1 MKERRAA
8 NTAALAKTLG
18 ELYAR
23 GTKGIR
29 LGLDGM
35 REVCARAGH
44 PERSFACVHIAG
56 TNGKGSTAAMVESIA
71 RVAKKRTGLYTS
83 PHLARF
89 AERIRIDGEPID
101 DGRLVRVLREAL
113 DLGSSLTFFEVATLA
128 AFLAFRDAGVE
139 LAVLEVG
146 LGGRLDAT
154 NIVTKPLACGITS
167 IDLDHTDLLGD
178 TLEAIAREKAAIA
191 KPGVPLVVSR
201 SIVDRPEVDAA
212 IAEIALRSGA
222 PRVSARESAA
232 RLESAGLPEAALVPT
247 LAGEHQ
253 RSNAEVAAV
262 LASLAGLPSSAI
274 GPGIAR
280 ARWPGRLER
289 VERDGIAY
297 LLDGAHN
304 VEGARALRA
313 YCGEQARPDWM
324 VFGALADKPWRAI
337 VDELAGIPRVGVV
350 YAPPKGRPPA
360 PGDEVAQYFEGHG
373 VRCDVASSAT
383 EALER
388 IETQTPRPAS
398 VLVAGSLYLVG
409 EARALLLGQATDP
422 PIAM

>member
-8 NTAALAKTLG
+8 NSAALAKTLA

-23 GTKGIR
+23 GTKGIV

-71 RVAKKRTGLYTS
+71 RAAKKRTGLYTS

-101 DGRLVRVLREAL
+101 DGRLVRALRAAL
-113 DLGSSLTFFEVATLA
+113 DLGPSLTFFEVATLA

-154 NIVTKPLACGITS
+154 NVVTKPLACGVTS
-167 IDLDHTDLLGD
+167 IDLDHTELLGD
-178 TLEAIAREKAAIA
+178 TLVAIAREKAAIA

-201 SIVDRPEVDAA
+201 SIVERPEVDAA
-212 IAEIALRSGA
+212 IAEVAMRCGA
-222 PRVSARESAA
+222 PRVSAKESAA
-232 RLESAGLPEAALVPT
+232 RLESAGLAPASLVPT
-247 LAGEHQ
+247 LAGAHQ

-262 LASLAGLPSSAI
+262 LASLCGLPSSAI
-274 GPGIAR
+274 GRGIAR

-304 VEGARALRA
+304 VEGAVALRA
-313 YCGEQARPDWM
+313 YCAEHAPHDWM

-337 VDELAGIPRVGVV
+337 VDALAAIARVGVV
-350 YAPPKGRPPA
+350 YAPPKGRAAP
-360 PGDEVAQYFEGHG
+360 PGDEVASYFEGRG
-373 VRCDVASSAT
+373 VRCEITENAA
-383 EALER
+383 EALALLEAR
-388 IETQTPRPAS
+388 TPRPET

-409 EARALLLGQATDP
+409 ETRALLLNQATDP
-422 PIAM
+422 PIAL

>member
-1 MKERRAA
+1 MSERRAA
-8 NTAALAKTLG
+8 SAAALGATLG

-23 GTKGIR
+23 GSKGIR

-71 RVAKKRTGLYTS
+71 RVAKRRTGLYTS

-101 DGRLVRVLREAL
+101 DGQLVKVLREAL
-113 DLGSSLTFFEVATLA
+113 DLGPSLTFFEVATLA

-154 NIVTKPLACGITS
+154 NVVTKPLACAITS

-178 TLEAIAREKAAIA
+178 TLESIAREKAAIA

-201 SIVDRPEVDAA
+201 SIVLRPEVDAA
-212 IAEIALRSGA
+212 IAEVAQRSGA

-232 RLESAGLPEAALVPT
+232 RLENAGLAPAALVPS
-247 LAGEHQ
+247 LAGAHQ

-274 GPGIAR
+274 GPGIVR
-280 ARWPGRLER
+280 ARWPGRLEQ

-313 YCGEQARPDWM
+313 YCAEHAPQDWM

-360 PGDEVAQYFEGHG
+360 AAEEVARHLGDRG
-373 VRCDVASSAT
+373 IRCELATSAT
-383 EALER
+383 EALAQVEAR
-388 IETQTPRPAS
+388 TPRPRA

-409 EARALLLGQATDP
+409 ETRALLLGQATDP

>member
-1 MKERRAA
+1 VKERRAA
-8 NTAALAKTLG
+8 NERALAEVLA

-29 LGLDGM
+29 LGLDGI

-71 RVAKKRTGLYTS
+71 RAAKKRTGLYTS
-83 PHLARF
+83 PHLSRF

-101 DGRLVRVLREAL
+101 DRRLVAVLRQAL
-113 DLGSSLTFFEVATLA
+113 DLGPNLTFFEVATLA

-154 NIVTKPLACGITS
+154 NVVTKPLACAVTS
-167 IDLDHTDLLGD
+167 IDLDHTDLLGE
-178 TLEAIAREKAAIA
+178 TLVEIAREKAAIA
-191 KPGVPLVVSR
+191 KPGVALVVSR
-201 SIVDRPEVDAA
+201 SIVERPEVDAA
-212 IAEIALRSGA
+212 IAEVAQRCGA
-222 PRVSARESAA
+222 PRIAAPESAA
-232 RLESAGLPEAALVPT
+232 RLRDAGLDALVPS
-247 LAGEHQ
+247 LPGAHQ
-253 RSNAEVAAV
+253 RDNAEVAAV
-262 LASLAGLPSSAI
+262 LASLAGLPSAAI

-280 ARWPGRLER
+280 AKWPGRLER
-289 VERDGIAY
+289 IERDGVSY

-313 YCGEQARPDWM
+313 YCKDIPVDLL
-324 VFGALADKPWRAI
+324 VFGALADKPWPAI
-337 VDELAGIPRVGVV
+337 LEELRHIPRSGIL
-350 YAPPKGRPPA
+350 YAPPKGRPA
-360 PGDEVAQYFEGHG
+360 AAGADVAQLLGRAACEIAESAQDALA
-373 VRCDVASSAT
+373 RVAA
-383 EALER
+383 R
-388 IETQTPRPAS
+388 KPKS

-409 EARALLLGQATDP
+409 ETRALLLGLASDP
-422 PIAM
+422 PIAL